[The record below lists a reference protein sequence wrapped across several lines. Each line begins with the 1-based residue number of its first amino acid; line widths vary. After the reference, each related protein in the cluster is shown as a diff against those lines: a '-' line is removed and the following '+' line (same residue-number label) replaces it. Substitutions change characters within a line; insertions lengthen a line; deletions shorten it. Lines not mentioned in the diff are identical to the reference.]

1 MEQAPAKSRVG
12 VYPEVLA
19 AAQSP
24 PLPRDH
30 HLGVQIQSDWDEL
43 LERLSFP
50 TLQLAQFCHSI
61 FDMCICAY
69 LDCAWTRSTRMAK
82 VQCKAQRLKGY
93 LSVMCCCPEK
103 WAVERRVPVHIWDTG
118 SAIWRGPKAIGTFD
132 GGTLPAHRTG
142 VGYWL
147 TLHFQ

>member
-118 SAIWRGPKAIGTFD
+118 SAI
-132 GGTLPAHRTG
+132 
-142 VGYWL
+142 
-147 TLHFQ
+147 